1 MKRQIKTLLTL
12 LILAMVALT
21 LVACNSKDNKGT
33 TATSSATTKVNEI
46 KDSKVAESE
55 YNRLMARENEILSS
69 NLEVWEKVFL
79 NANKEMAESN
89 MSNNY
94 GEFLLATI
102 ESAKAK
108 FSDKE
113 YETAKKGATEIRDI
127 ENKIAELEKK
137 FPSLNMGMKP
147 DDDSM
152 SVPAEDAGMMSN
164 SKMQKF
170 PSFVGKDLDGNDI
183 KSDELFKKN
192 AVTVVNFWFTSCKPC
207 VGELGELEELS
218 KKLQEKGG
226 NLIGINTF
234 TLDGNKAEIA
244 DAKDLL
250 AKKGVT
256 YKNVYFDSNS
266 EAGTFTS
273 GIFAY
278 PTTFVVD
285 RNGNIV
291 GDPIVGAITGKNQS
305 EALNNYINQALA
317 ADKMM

>member
-12 LILAMVALT
+12 LLLAMVALT
-21 LVACNSKDNKGT
+21 LVACNSKDNKGSST
-33 TATSSATTKVNEI
+33 TSSTTKVNEI
-46 KDSKVAESE
+46 EDSKIAEQE

-69 NLEVWEKVFL
+69 DLEVWEKVFL

-102 ESAKAK
+102 ESAKAR

-137 FPSLNMGMKP
+137 FPSLNMVMEP
-147 DDDSM
+147 NDDSM
-152 SVPAEDAGMMSN
+152 SIPAEDAGMKSN

-183 KSDELFKKN
+183 KIDELFKKN

-226 NLIGINTF
+226 DLIGINTF

-244 DAKDLL
+244 DAKELL

-291 GDPIVGAITGKNQS
+291 GDPIVGAITGKNQA
-305 EALNNYINQALA
+305 ETLNNYINQALTS
-317 ADKMM
+317 DKM